1 MKAQKLLLTKQKN
14 IPVSAIKPLNN
25 QQNTDTIDFTLVTGF
40 SATGTT
46 RRHLRKQRLGAHA
59 TPQFVLPPGG

>member
-1 MKAQKLLLTKQKN
+1 M
-14 IPVSAIKPLNN
+14 PVSAIKRLNN

-46 RRHLRKQRLGAHA
+46 RRHLREQRLGAHA